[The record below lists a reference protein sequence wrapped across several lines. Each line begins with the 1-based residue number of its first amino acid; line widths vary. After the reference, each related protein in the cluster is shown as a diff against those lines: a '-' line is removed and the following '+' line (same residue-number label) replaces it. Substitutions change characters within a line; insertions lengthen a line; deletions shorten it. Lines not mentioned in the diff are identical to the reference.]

1 MIKPLTA
8 TGGYHLPTKHPLK
21 VVTNIFMKALYIITL
36 SVWETLRRA
45 TVAIV
50 VKNPHGVYPLGSL
63 II

>member
-36 SVWETLRRA
+36 SV
-45 TVAIV
+45 
-50 VKNPHGVYPLGSL
+50 
-63 II
+63 